1 MFEQGDPDR
10 VRYNF
15 KQSTFFGKPLEGLIA
30 QLILALMSEGK
41 PLGEIARELTA
52 QFPDRFP
59 TWKVA
64 MSMVGQLSKRYSA

>member
-1 MFEQGDPDR
+1 MPQLNEE
-10 VRYNF
+10 
-15 KQSTFFGKPLEGLIA
+15 GKIA

-59 TWKVA
+59 SWKVA
-64 MSMVGQLSKRYSA
+64 LPRVGEMSKKYSG